1 MDVERMHLIKL
12 LWSTIAVTLLFG
24 AVCAFV
30 FIRLPED
37 SKTNV
42 VALSREKAAA
52 PAVEETADEV
62 AQEKDIIA
70 EEEIGQLSDFAVET
84 YVGGEI
90 EFPVEEDSN
99 AALVLYEMP
108 QSRAAVEWFYS
119 QVTGD
124 KDIAIAIL
132 NAASQFGVQPSL
144 AFALAYSESMYK
156 VNAKHTNVNGS
167 IDRGLFQLN
176 SYTFPNLSEEDF
188 YDPKVSAHYGMSH
201 LKYCME
207 AAGNEIAGLAM
218 YNAGRNKVQDNK
230 TPQVTLNY
238 ISKIES
244 YKQRLEQNF
253 ASEVLAF
260 YSSGNGSGEKYL
272 AKY

>member
-1 MDVERMHLIKL
+1 MNSERTNVIKL

-24 AVCAFV
+24 TVCAFV
-30 FIRLPED
+30 FLRLPED
-37 SKTNV
+37 SNTNV
-42 VALSREKAAA
+42 VALTKEKASV
-52 PAVEETADEV
+52 PAEEKPVEAV
-62 AQEKDIIA
+62 QEKEVIA

-90 EFPVEEDSN
+90 EFPVDNGSN
-99 AALVLYEMP
+99 AALVLYELP

-124 KDIAIAIL
+124 KDIASAIL
-132 NAASQFGVQPSL
+132 DAASKFGIQPSL
-144 AFALAYSESMYK
+144 AFALAYTESMYK
-156 VNAKHTNVNGS
+156 VRAKHTNVNGS

-176 SYTFPNLSEEDF
+176 NYTFPKLAEEDF
-188 YDPKVSAHYGMSH
+188 YDPKVSAYYGMSH

-218 YNAGRNKVQDNK
+218 YNAGRTKVQDNK

-238 ISKIES
+238 ISKIEN

-253 ASEVLAF
+253 ASEILAF
-260 YSSGNGSGEKYL
+260 YSTGNGSGEKYL